1 MIWFLF
7 RYKGRKGCGRTADNY
22 RRKGIW
28 TTPKCNDPGKLFE
41 SLVPKLKDLIYN
53 ITFAFYER
61 KEKVVV
67 TPENDQGMISMTDRK
82 TYGRCYIVMPSPE
95 MIIDGIRWIKVFG
108 KAKLGIYVLTPGML
122 ESKKTT
128 NVKRLNPG
136 QFLDIDVYHEVYE
149 MLEYRDVSC
158 NPDFAF
164 RKDTCENEALNNIT
178 LSKYGCTPP
187 WGPDKTKICKTK
199 AENSSLSSKLTEEW
213 DNIFRQIGG

>member
-1 MIWFLF
+1 M
-7 RYKGRKGCGRTADNY
+7 
-22 RRKGIW
+22 
-28 TTPKCNDPGKLFE
+28 
-41 SLVPKLKDLIYN
+41 VPKLEDLIYN
-53 ITFAFYER
+53 ITFAFFAR

-67 TPENDQGMISMTDRK
+67 TPENNQGIISMTDRK
-82 TYGRCYIVMPSPE
+82 LYGRCYIVIPSLE
-95 MIIDGIRWIKVFG
+95 MIKDGIKWIKVFG

-128 NVKRLNPG
+128 NIKRLNPG

-187 WGPDKTKICKTK
+187 WGPDKTKICKTN
-199 AENSSLSSKLTEEW
+199 AENSSLGSKLNEEW
-213 DNIFRQIGG
+213 NKIFKQIGG